1 MGYRSDIRIRT
12 TKKGYEIMK
21 AEVENFLKENN
32 LDELWNLLKI
42 NGVSIDK
49 TEKAI
54 TIEWSYL
61 KWYEEYKDVQAI
73 MKSLSILSEKNIDYQ
88 FMRIGEEL
96 DDIEEIW
103 SVNNDSFDSFYVSR
117 HFEG

>member
-1 MGYRSDIRIRT
+1 MGYRSDVRIRT

-54 TIEWSYL
+54 GICFATIFTPETP
-61 KWYEEYKDVQAI
+61 ET
-73 MKSLSILSEKNIDYQ
+73 
-88 FMRIGEEL
+88 
-96 DDIEEIW
+96 
-103 SVNNDSFDSFYVSR
+103 NDAK
-117 HFEG
+117 